1 MSQLGR
7 LLVLTAQYY
16 AYTGDASLLLRHEA
30 KLAGIAQLLHGR
42 RQSALAAFPAG
53 NRRDCRPEL
62 AAQQR
67 VLSAPYCSLHNHSER
82 AAFSVSISGMFV
94 RIGDARH
101 GMPTGDHSLV

>member
-30 KLAGIAQLLHGR
+30 KLAGIAQLLRGR

-53 NRRDCRPEL
+53 TVTISFLRLGRRF
-62 AAQQR
+62 
-67 VLSAPYCSLHNHSER
+67 LSVTDTNVCADR
-82 AAFSVSISGMFV
+82 
-94 RIGDARH
+94 
-101 GMPTGDHSLV
+101 

>member
-30 KLAGIAQLLHGR
+30 KLAGIAQLLRGR

-53 NRRDCRPEL
+53 NRRDCLPEL

-67 VLSAPYCSLHNHSER
+67 VLSAPFLTVAIAPAGV
-82 AAFSVSISGMFV
+82 AAS
-94 RIGDARH
+94 
-101 GMPTGDHSLV
+101 

>member
-53 NRRDCRPEL
+53 
-62 AAQQR
+62 
-67 VLSAPYCSLHNHSER
+67 SLHNHLSETWSPE
-82 AAFSVSISGMFV
+82 AVSSPASHECLCG
-94 RIGDARH
+94 
-101 GMPTGDHSLV
+101 

>member
-30 KLAGIAQLLHGR
+30 KLAGIAQLLRGR

-53 NRRDCRPEL
+53 NRHDCLPEL

-67 VLSAPYCSLHNHSER
+67 VLSAPYCSLHIRRGRRFLSASQECLC
-82 AAFSVSISGMFV
+82 G
-94 RIGDARH
+94 
-101 GMPTGDHSLV
+101 

>member
-30 KLAGIAQLLHGR
+30 KLAGIAQLLRGR

-53 NRRDCRPEL
+53 NRRDCLPEL
-62 AAQQR
+62 ARFPLQHLTNVCADR
-67 VLSAPYCSLHNHSER
+67 
-82 AAFSVSISGMFV
+82 
-94 RIGDARH
+94 
-101 GMPTGDHSLV
+101 

>member
-53 NRRDCRPEL
+53 SRRDFLPLQSCLSEL
-62 AAQQR
+62 ARFPLQHLTNVCADR
-67 VLSAPYCSLHNHSER
+67 
-82 AAFSVSISGMFV
+82 
-94 RIGDARH
+94 
-101 GMPTGDHSLV
+101 

>member
-30 KLAGIAQLLHGR
+30 KLAGIAQLLRGR

-53 NRRDCRPEL
+53 NRRDCLSEL
-62 AAQQR
+62 AAACPVSTSR
-67 VLSAPYCSLHNHSER
+67 MSLVCTIISLRLGRRFLSASHECLC
-82 AAFSVSISGMFV
+82 G
-94 RIGDARH
+94 
-101 GMPTGDHSLV
+101 